1 MFDGGIT
8 MDDVNTYE
16 QQRDRFL
23 ERLLRSARGTFETF
37 TVYMGHRLGYYATL
51 AGNEWTTI
59 AELSEKTGTHRRY
72 VKEWLEQQT
81 SVGILEVE
89 DTHADEASRR
99 FRLPAAHAEVLAE
112 PESLNYLAPLSQIVV
127 GAVRPVPQVL
137 EAYRNGGGV
146 PFGDYGAD
154 LREGQAAMNRA
165 MFLKLMGSEW
175 LPSIPDLHARL
186 RADPPARVADI
197 GCGLGWSSIGIARA
211 YPKVNVDGY
220 DLDHPSVETAR
231 HNAKDGG
238 VADRVRFH
246 VRDAS
251 DPALKGRY
259 DLVTAFECVHDLAD
273 PVGALRTMLN
283 LAGESGS
290 VLVMDERVADVFA
303 PHGSEV
309 EQLLY
314 GFSVLHCLPA
324 GMADQPSA
332 GTGTIMRA
340 DTLKRYAADA
350 GFCDVEILPIENF
363 FFRFYRLKPVC
374 PVA

>member
-1 MFDGGIT
+1 

-37 TVYMGHRLGYYATL
+37 TVYIGHRLGYYATL

-59 AELSEKTGTHRRY
+59 ADLADKTGTHRRY

-89 DTHADEASRR
+89 DTRNDEASRR

-137 EAYRNGGGV
+137 EAYRNGAGV
-146 PFGDYGAD
+146 PYGDYGAD

-175 LPSIPDLHARL
+175 LPSIPDLHTRL

-220 DLDHPSVETAR
+220 DLDHPSVEAAR
-231 HNAKDGG
+231 HNAKDSG

-246 VRDAS
+246 VQDAS
-251 DPALKGRY
+251 DPALKGHY

-273 PVGALRTMLN
+273 PIGALRTMLN
-283 LAGESGS
+283 LAGETGS

-324 GMADQPSA
+324 GMAEQPTV

-374 PVA
+374 PVS

>member
-1 MFDGGIT
+1 

-16 QQRDRFL
+16 LQRDRFL

-51 AGNEWTTI
+51 AGNQWTTI
-59 AELSEKTGTHRRY
+59 AELAEKTGTDRRY
-72 VKEWLEQQT
+72 AKEWLEQQT

-89 DTHADEASRR
+89 DTRTDEASRR

-127 GAVRPVPQVL
+127 GAVRPVPRVL
-137 EAYRNGGGV
+137 EAYRKGGGV
-146 PFGDYGAD
+146 PYGDDGAD

-186 RADPPARVADI
+186 GADPPARVADI
-197 GCGLGWSSIGIARA
+197 GCGMGWSSIGIARA
-211 YPKVNVDGY
+211 YPKVKVDGY
-220 DLDHPSVETAR
+220 DLDHPSVEAAR
-231 HNAKDGG
+231 HNAKDSA

-246 VRDAS
+246 VRHAS

-259 DLVTAFECVHDLAD
+259 DLVAAFECVHDLAD

-283 LAGESGS
+283 LAGEDGS

-324 GMADQPSA
+324 GMADQPSV

-340 DTLKRYAADA
+340 DMLKRYAVTRVSATWKY
-350 GFCDVEILPIENF
+350 LPIENF

>member
-1 MFDGGIT
+1 

-16 QQRDRFL
+16 RQRDRFL

-37 TVYMGHRLGYYATL
+37 TVYIGNRLGYYATL

-59 AELSEKTGTHRRY
+59 AELADKTGTHRRY

-89 DTHADEASRR
+89 DTRTDEASRR

-146 PFGDYGAD
+146 PYRDYGAD

-186 RADPPARVADI
+186 KSDPPAHVADI

-211 YPKVNVDGY
+211 YPLVNIDGY
-220 DLDHPSVETAR
+220 DLDHP
-231 HNAKDGG
+231 
-238 VADRVRFH
+238 
-246 VRDAS
+246 
-251 DPALKGRY
+251 
-259 DLVTAFECVHDLAD
+259 
-273 PVGALRTMLN
+273 
-283 LAGESGS
+283 
-290 VLVMDERVADVFA
+290 
-303 PHGSEV
+303 
-309 EQLLY
+309 
-314 GFSVLHCLPA
+314 
-324 GMADQPSA
+324 
-332 GTGTIMRA
+332 
-340 DTLKRYAADA
+340 
-350 GFCDVEILPIENF
+350 
-363 FFRFYRLKPVC
+363 
-374 PVA
+374 